1 MKGLHHLLLKV
12 ARIKEEDAMQKGT
25 GRKRFFETQLEL
37 PPNDSSFPFERS
49 LQNDASFLFSNNDDS
64 VPPEEVT
71 PSSQQEERTDKNG
84 FIKQLRE
91 ILPEATQME
100 LDRLAEMFCNAPN
113 GLERAIDHYFSD
125 ADDRL
130 VVDLSQCA
138 DDGTSQRISSVHRSK
153 SQQVP
158 HILSQKRRS
167 SIHVSSPPK
176 RMTVKTPIKWKK
188 FIGSLQVNAMI
199 TRPTVRPLKYGT
211 NLKLRKSGHL
221 DSVPEKLPISGISNK
236 NHTGTLVRVVDPKTD
251 REIGRLPENIGK
263 FVYPLLGTDAVY
275 FSATLIYCGER
286 RLGVGDSFII
296 QLDCFLTSKL
306 FEEDNFSNTSH
317 NKLYGVPSRHD
328 TVRHGS
334 YLKRSMDET
343 TEESLSRLRG
353 MAFSGLFHEL
363 RLRPII
369 PGQETSKQDDEEPM
383 IVDLEDP
390 EVLDGNVLC
399 NRVPHQDGGDSYN
412 GGQSDTMNLLQ
423 LKDFYNSTQATEY
436 MKNLE
441 ETEPPSDIVGLTLRR
456 YQKQGLTW
464 MLRREQE
471 YGKIAGATGEEHN
484 NELMNPLW
492 RQYRW
497 PKDMSWKSQR
507 SEESLRTEG
516 DPPFDN
522 EPFFFANLYSCEFS
536 LVRPVVKS
544 KTKGGILSDEMGL
557 GKTISM
563 LSLILTVPY
572 DSDYVEPKRS
582 LFGVADDIEKN
593 DDDDDDIKI
602 INPPLQRDVPYA
614 AKTTLIVVPM
624 SLLNQWNSEFE
635 KINKCSTFYSEFYYG
650 GNVSSIKTLLTNT
663 KNPPVVVLTTYGIV
677 QNEWSRLMKA
687 KEANADTTPSSGLF
701 SIKFHRIVLD
711 EGHTIRNRSTA
722 TFKAVMS
729 LNGTCKWIL
738 TGTPV
743 INRLDDLFSLVKF
756 LHLEPWCRVSYWK
769 QFIST
774 PFENKDFKQAFD
786 VANAILQPVLLRR
799 TKQMRDVDGTPLVE
813 LPPKEIIVERLK
825 FGEYQH
831 EVYRQFLGRAED
843 SVKSALIRCDLLKKY
858 STILVN
864 ILRLR
869 QICCDVSLLGSP
881 DENDE
886 DISSSYAYLRDSSD
900 VNSLLEKAG
909 GDKVSGFSEDEFK
922 EIKEN
927 IREKFIDAGILH
939 SLECAICTTESINL
953 ENVLFT
959 ECGHPFCGECLTEY
973 IKFQKQKDLE
983 LRCPLCR
990 ELIHSNKLLSLA
1002 RKADGNFDLLY
1013 YNNVVKS
1020 AKLVALINHLQTIQD
1035 TLPGEQV
1042 VVFSQFS
1049 SYLDI
1054 LERELTKTLPVE
1066 DTQIFKFDGR
1076 LNLKDRGLILKEFQ
1090 VKDPAKQKILLL
1102 SLKAGG
1108 VGLNL
1113 TCASHAFLMDPWWS
1127 PSMEDQAIDRIHR
1140 IGQLNQV
1147 KVVRFIIEDSIEEKM
1162 LRIQERKRTIGE
1174 TMDINEDERRKRRIE
1189 EIKMLFE

>member
-1 MKGLHHLLLKV
+1 MP
-12 ARIKEEDAMQKGT
+12 KGT

-37 PPNDSSFPFERS
+37 SPNDNSFPFEKS
-49 LQNDASFLFSNNDDS
+49 LQNDTSFLFSNNDNS
-64 VPPEEVT
+64 VPPEVVT
-71 PSSQQEERTDKNG
+71 PSSHQEERSDKNG

-91 ILPEATQME
+91 ILPEATQGK
-100 LDRLAEMFCNAPN
+100 LDRLAEIFYNAPN
-113 GLERAIDHYFSD
+113 GLEKAIDNYFSGTD
-125 ADDRL
+125 GRL
-130 VVDLSQCA
+130 VVDLTQCTDTRA
-138 DDGTSQRISSVHRSK
+138 SQRILKDHHSK
-153 SQQVP
+153 AELVP
-158 HILSQKRRS
+158 HIPSQKRRN
-167 SIHVSSPPK
+167 SIHISPPSSK

-188 FIGSLQVNAMI
+188 FIGSLQVNAMV
-199 TRPTVRPLKYGT
+199 TRPTVRQPKYGAE
-211 NLKLRKSGHL
+211 LKLRRSGHL
-221 DSVPEKLPISGISNK
+221 DSVSDRLPISGISNK

-306 FEEDNFSNTSH
+306 FEDDNFSNTSH
-317 NKLYGVPSRHD
+317 NKLYGVPSGHD

-353 MAFSGLFHEL
+353 MAFSGLFQEL
-363 RLRPII
+363 RLRPIV
-369 PGQETSKQDDEEPM
+369 PGQETSKQGEEEPM

-390 EVLDGNVLC
+390 EVLDRNAL
-399 NRVPHQDGGDSYN
+399 YN
-412 GGQSDTMNLLQ
+412 GTQHQNIDAGYNGEQSNTMNLLQ
-423 LKDFYNSTQATEY
+423 LKDFYSSTQATEY

-441 ETEPPSDIVGLTLRR
+441 ETEPPSDTVGLTLRR

-464 MLRREQE
+464 MLRREQA
-471 YGKIAGATGEEHN
+471 YRKVAGGAGEEHN

-507 SEESLRTEG
+507 SQESLRTER

-536 LVRPVVKS
+536 IVKPIVKS

-572 DSDYVEPKRS
+572 DSEYVEPKRS
-582 LFGVADDIEKN
+582 LFEEADDVEKDDN
-593 DDDDDDIKI
+593 DGIKI
-602 INPPLQRDVPYA
+602 LSSSLQMDMPYA

-635 KINKCSTFYSEFYYG
+635 KINKCSAFYSEFYYG
-650 GNVSSIKTLLTNT
+650 GNVSSIRTLLTST

-677 QNEWSRLMKA
+677 QNEWSRLMKE

-799 TKQMRDVDGTPLVE
+799 TKQMKDVDGTPLVE

-825 FGEYQH
+825 FGEYQS
-831 EVYRQFLGRAED
+831 EVYRQFLGKAED
-843 SVKSALIRCDLLKKY
+843 SVKSALIRGDLLKKY

-886 DISSSYAYLRDSSD
+886 DISSSYTYLKDSPD
-900 VNSLLEKAG
+900 VSSLLEKAG

-922 EIKEN
+922 RIREN
-927 IREKFIDAGILH
+927 IREKFIDTGILH
-939 SLECAICTTESINL
+939 SLECAICTTDSINL

-983 LRCPLCR
+983 LKCPLCR
-990 ELIHSNKLLSLA
+990 ELIHSNKLLSLV

-1013 YNNVVKS
+1013 YNTEVRS
-1020 AKLVALINHLQTIQD
+1020 AKLAALINHLQAIQD

-1054 LERELTKTLPVE
+1054 LERELTKTLPAE
-1066 DTQIFKFDGR
+1066 TTQIFKFDGR

-1090 VKDPAKQKILLL
+1090 IKDPAKQKILLL